1 MKSFSSSEGIGRYS
15 LGKAGSIFK
24 AYNCK
29 GHSSHSEFIHY
40 RFLEAGG
47 TFEEGIITCL
57 PFFVLYLVWLLLFT
71 FRDGYS
77 ELEKQHSSPLSS

>member
-47 TFEEGIITCL
+47 HLRKVLLHAC
-57 PFFVLYLVWLLLFT
+57 PFLYFTLCGCYCSLLEM
-71 FRDGYS
+71 DIVS
-77 ELEKQHSSPLSS
+77 